1 MQAHSASPA
10 EPRPRLRQA
19 ERSARTRRRLLRA
32 ALELVAERGYERTS
46 LAAIGERAGYSRG
59 IVTSCYGS
67 KADLLA
73 SMLEDMLERWGQRS
87 LRPATSG
94 RVGSDAL
101 CAAVDAVREQARNHP
116 VELKAFFLLLF
127 EALGP
132 LPEMR
137 PRFAEVHRQQRE
149 GLTRWIQAGI
159 AAGTVRPDV
168 DAEAQAGLFLAAFRG
183 AVYQWL
189 LDPEHVDL
197 DRWLDEQK
205 RNLRLVLE
213 HR

>member
-1 MQAHSASPA
+1 MQADSVSPT

-32 ALELVAERGYERTS
+32 ALELVADRGYERTS

-73 SMLEDMLERWGQRS
+73 SVLEDTLERWGQRS
-87 LRPATSG
+87 LRPATAG

-101 CAAVDAVREQARNHP
+101 CAAVDVVREQAREHP

-159 AAGTVRPDV
+159 DARAVRANV

-197 DRWLDEQK
+197 DRWLEEQK
-205 RNLRLVLE
+205 RNLHLVLE
-213 HR
+213 PR

>member
-1 MQAHSASPA
+1 MQADSASPTDS
-10 EPRPRLRQA
+10 RPRLRQA

-32 ALELVAERGYERTS
+32 ALELVADRGYERTS

-73 SMLEDMLERWGQRS
+73 SVLEDTLERWGQRS
-87 LRPATSG
+87 LRPATAG
-94 RVGSDAL
+94 RVGSEAL
-101 CAAVDAVREQARNHP
+101 CAAVDAVREQAREHP

-159 AAGTVRPDV
+159 DVGAIRPDV

-197 DRWLDEQK
+197 DRWLEQQK

-213 HR
+213 SR